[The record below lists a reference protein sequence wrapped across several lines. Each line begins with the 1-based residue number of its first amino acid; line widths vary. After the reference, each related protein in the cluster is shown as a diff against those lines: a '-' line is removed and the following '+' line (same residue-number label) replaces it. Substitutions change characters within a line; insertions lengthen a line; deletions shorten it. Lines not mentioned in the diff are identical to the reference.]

1 MTEPE
6 HTGHCLCGAVRYRAV
21 GAPKWIANC
30 HCASCRRATG
40 APMATFAGYAAD
52 RFSYLAGTPVRFHS
66 SPGVTRS
73 FCGRCGTPLT
83 YEGARWPGEVHVL
96 VGTLERPEDFP
107 PTSNAFVEEQLPW
120 LHLAGPGRDA
130 GPG

>member
-6 HTGHCLCGAVRYRAV
+6 HRGRCLCGAVRYRAV

-40 APMATFAGYAAD
+40 APMATFAGFEAG
-52 RFSYLAGTPVRFHS
+52 RFSYLAGPPARFHS

-73 FCGRCGTPLT
+73 FCGQCGTPLT
-83 YEGARWPGEVHVL
+83 YEGDRWPGEVHVL
-96 VGTLERPEDFP
+96 VGTLDRPEDFA
-107 PTSNAFVEEQLPW
+107 PTGNAFAEEQLPW
-120 LHLAGPGRDA
+120 LRLIMPGHDVAAG
-130 GPG
+130 